1 MVKIERMGNLGEKID
16 GVIVQ
21 PHQVSVVGAI
31 DAAAG
36 YMIGIRVVS
45 DAGEPLTILVPLQ
58 FEPAFTRMLKEQAAE
73 MRDIETAPR
82 S

>member
-1 MVKIERMGNLGEKID
+1 MAKIEHKGNYGD
-16 GVIVQ
+16 QMHGVIVQ

-31 DAAAG
+31 DASAG

-58 FEPAFTRMLKEQAAE
+58 FEPIFTRMLKEQAAE
-73 MRDIETAPR
+73 MRDIKTAPR